1 MTHYAHRI
9 RAHWERYAPNRM
21 KTLVASS
28 EDLEALCSEI
38 GVEVLGE
45 VSSLSEDMARV
56 MLAEMPEARED
67 YLTQVAL
74 LTTARKIA
82 EEIAMTHQLAWM
94 SDPSLTL
101 AEARQEWEDTRPM
114 DEGLAD
120 LALQAQLS
128 DYPIYSTE
136 EMEELAKE
144 WAVPVE
150 FLNQMFEAE
159 IPYRFMMEHQDVMA
173 EAATIRFLREVG

>member
-9 RAHWERYAPNRM
+9 REHWEQYAPNHM
-21 KTLVASS
+21 KMLLSS
-28 EDLEALCSEI
+28 EDAEMLFSEI
-38 GVEVLGE
+38 GAEMLGE

-56 MLAEMPEARED
+56 MLEEIPEARED
-67 YLTQVAL
+67 YLTRVAL

-94 SDPSLTL
+94 SDPSMTLT
-101 AEARQEWEDTRPM
+101 EARQEWDDTRPM
-114 DEGLAD
+114 DENLAD

-128 DYPIYSTE
+128 DDPIYTTD
-136 EMEELAKE
+136 EMEDLAKE
-144 WAVPVE
+144 WAVPLE

-159 IPYRFMMEHQDVMA
+159 IPYRFMMEHQDVMQ
-173 EAATIRFLREVG
+173 EAATIRFLREVS